1 MVVRA
6 SSVIVKTDVSFAALH
21 NMAQIRIYV
30 CNMFLLDWIAVT
42 NMRYNQIH
50 VESFCMHKRN
60 ILEIFCFTK
69 HS

>member
-1 MVVRA
+1 MVVGA
-6 SSVIVKTDVSFAALH
+6 SSLIVKTDVSFAALH

-50 VESFCMHKRN
+50 VNRFACTKG
-60 ILEIFCFTK
+60 IF
-69 HS
+69 